1 MKKIKFQI
9 PFFKKK
15 KTQKLESITM
25 EGKKVILRKLKISDA
40 LFAFDTFEDHRGK
53 CYHPFNNLK
62 TDDDVAIYL
71 MNFVSRYDE
80 GKSIGWAITSSK
92 TNEFIGMIQ
101 IPFLY
106 PEERNCSL
114 NFYIVQGLKKD
125 YLEETINLVCG
136 YLFAS
141 GLVRRIQA
149 KIDAEDT
156 FNEQVLKNTGFV
168 YEGTQRKYAYYN
180 ETYHDVK
187 MYSLLE
193 DEVVVQEEKQ

>member
-1 MKKIKFQI
+1 MKKIKFKI

-15 KTQKLESITM
+15 KINKLESVTLQ
-25 EGKKVILRKLKISDA
+25 GKKVILRKLKISDA
-40 LFAFDTFEDHRGK
+40 IFAYDTFEDHRNHI
-53 CYHPFNNLK
+53 YHPFNQLE

-101 IPFLY
+101 VPFLY

-114 NFYIVQGLKKD
+114 NFYVVKGLKKE
-125 YLEETINLVCG
+125 YLEEAVQLVCG
-136 YLFAS
+136 YLFS
-141 GLVRRIQA
+141 SKFVRRIQA
-149 KIDAEDT
+149 KIDSEDS
-156 FNEQVLKNTGFV
+156 FNEQILINLGFI
-168 YEGTQRKYAYYN
+168 YEGTQRKYAYYGDVF
-180 ETYHDVK
+180 HDIK

-193 DEVVVQEEKQ
+193 DEVVVQEEKK

>member
-1 MKKIKFQI
+1 MKKIKFKI

-15 KTQKLESITM
+15 KNKKLEPITM
-25 EGKKVILRKLKISDA
+25 EGKRVILRKLKISDA
-40 LFAFDTFEDHRGK
+40 LYAFDTFEDRRNK
-53 CYHPFNNLK
+53 CYHPFNNLQ
-62 TDDDVAIYL
+62 TDDDVALYL
-71 MNFVSRYDE
+71 MNSISKYEE

-114 NFYIVQGLKKD
+114 IFYVVQGLKKD
-125 YLEETINLVCG
+125 FLIESINLVCG
-136 YLFAS
+136 YLFS
-141 GLVRRIQA
+141 TGLVRRVQA
-149 KIDAEDT
+149 KIDAEDS
-156 FNEQVLKNTGFV
+156 FNEQALIETGFV